1 MEGRSKCL
9 RASELTKRLLLTAAL
24 LLCSAPGNAQ
34 SLGPADLSDSEI
46 PQYHQNFVLFEAY
59 CGYRD
64 TPTAKCPVA
73 ITPSRLYVG
82 DSSIALD
89 QIVDI
94 FDGAGF
100 EDRIGV
106 RFRELSSGLKK
117 SRGGLIGIYYKD
129 SQGSLRLAS
138 LGFGRHA
145 CNQAFNITLDYIRQ
159 GGVIALED
167 AERKGPCGLT
177 DDTAF
182 DLAANY
188 R

>member
-1 MEGRSKCL
+1 MK
-9 RASELTKRLLLTAAL
+9 KLLLTAAL

-73 ITPSRLYVG
+73 ITPSRLHVG
-82 DSSIALD
+82 DNSIALH
-89 QIVDI
+89 QIVDV
-94 FDGAGF
+94 FDGHGF
-100 EDRIGV
+100 EDRIGE
-106 RFRELSSGLKK
+106 RFRELSSGIKRKGVLT
-117 SRGGLIGIYYKD
+117 GIYYKNNE
-129 SQGSLRLAS
+129 GSLRLAA
-138 LGFGRHA
+138 LGFGRLP
-145 CNQAFNITLDYIRQ
+145 CFKAFNVSLDFVRN

-167 AERKGPCGLT
+167 AERQGPCGLT
-177 DDTAF
+177 EDTSF
-182 DLAANY
+182 DLEANY